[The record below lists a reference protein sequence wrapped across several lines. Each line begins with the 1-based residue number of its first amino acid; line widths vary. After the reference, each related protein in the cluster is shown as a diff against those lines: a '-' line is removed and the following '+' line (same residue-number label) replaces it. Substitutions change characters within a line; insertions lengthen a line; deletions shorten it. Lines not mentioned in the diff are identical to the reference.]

1 MQKMKVIFYLK
12 KSKTNAEGLPA
23 IYGKIIVGETAATF
37 STGKYIEAKRWE
49 ETNHLRNII
58 KKDDAIKS
66 YLKAVEDKA
75 DTIFLD
81 FTKKDDDEVSAE
93 LVKSL
98 MFGSTPISKGSQKT
112 VLQAIDYHNDY
123 FEKLVNTEAK
133 ADGTLDRY
141 KCIRNITAEYIK
153 TEYGSS
159 DLPLYKMDK
168 HFVYRLDTYLR
179 TVKTYKTNVGCANN
193 TTVKYIRN
201 LKTIFNWIVKQ
212 GSWIEYNPFLVY
224 DEKLKPVDTV
234 YLEEEELAAIEK
246 KEFDCE
252 RLNTV
257 KNIFLF
263 SCYTSYAPV
272 DAMKLTWD
280 NVSLQKDKEF
290 WIKAKRTKT
299 KIDANVLLLP
309 PAEKIINH
317 YKEDPRCANDKRLLP
332 RLSNQKMNS
341 YLKEIADVCGIKKRI
356 TWYVA
361 RHTFA
366 TTVTVNHDI
375 PLEAIAYMMGHTNTR
390 QTQHYAKIREEMV
403 SRHMKKLK
411 RKYKK

>member
-1 MQKMKVIFYLK
+1 
-12 KSKTNAEGLPA
+12 
-23 IYGKIIVGETAATF
+23 
-37 STGKYIEAKRWE
+37 
-49 ETNHLRNII
+49 
-58 KKDDAIKS
+58 
-66 YLKAVEDKA
+66 
-75 DTIFLD
+75 
-81 FTKKDDDEVSAE
+81 
-93 LVKSL
+93 
-98 MFGSTPISKGSQKT
+98 
-112 VLQAIDYHNDY
+112 
-123 FEKLVNTEAK
+123 
-133 ADGTLDRY
+133 
-141 KCIRNITAEYIK
+141 
-153 TEYGSS
+153 
-159 DLPLYKMDK
+159 
-168 HFVYRLDTYLR
+168 
-179 TVKTYKTNVGCANN
+179 
-193 TTVKYIRN
+193 
-201 LKTIFNWIVKQ
+201 
-212 GSWIEYNPFLVY
+212 
-224 DEKLKPVDTV
+224 
-234 YLEEEELAAIEK
+234 LEEEELEAIEK
-246 KEFDCE
+246 REFDCE

-309 PAEKIINH
+309 PAEKIINN
-317 YKEDPRCANDKRLLP
+317 YRADPRCANDNRLLP
-332 RLSNQKMNS
+332 KFSNQKMNA
-341 YLKEIADVCGIKKRI
+341 YLKEIADVCGIKKKI

-366 TTVTVNHDI
+366 TTITINHDI